1 MSGAPT
7 VFTACPAS
15 PPLWDVMTATASKW
29 ICLTRNTVPNGGRNG
44 VGQRSVNCL
53 THDRSK
59 RTGPMTKLSHP
70 AAGAATQRRIR
81 RKTTGTVQPRT
92 LGYGRVSTAD
102 QHPEVQGAALECAGC
117 SAVFL
122 EQISSRKAHRPQ
134 LEAVLAALRPG
145 DTLAVVRL
153 DRLARNLRELLELT
167 AQLEERGIAL
177 QVLEQ
182 GIDTSTPTGRLM
194 LQLLGAIAQFER
206 DLAAERLSE
215 SIRYRRANG
224 GDLGGRR
231 PSWNR
236 AQHRRGLELQREG
249 WSIRRI
255 AAELNLSRSVVERM
269 LKLPIPQEVGE

>member
-1 MSGAPT
+1 
-7 VFTACPAS
+7 
-15 PPLWDVMTATASKW
+15 
-29 ICLTRNTVPNGGRNG
+29 
-44 VGQRSVNCL
+44 
-53 THDRSK
+53 
-59 RTGPMTKLSHP
+59 MTKLSHP
-70 AAGAATQRRIR
+70 LAVAATQRRIR
-81 RKTTGTVQPRT
+81 RKTSTAKPRT

-102 QHPEVQGAALECAGC
+102 QHPEVQGAALEAAGC

-122 EQISSRKAHRPQ
+122 EQISSRNAVRPQ
-134 LEAVLAALRPG
+134 LVAVLDSLRQG

-153 DRLARNLRELLELT
+153 DRLARNLRELLEIT
-167 AQLEERGIAL
+167 HDLEERGVHL
-177 QVLEQ
+177 WVLEQ

-236 AQHRRGLELQREG
+236 AQHRRGLELQIEG

-255 AAELNLSRSVVERM
+255 AAELNLSRSAVERM
-269 LKLPIPQEVGE
+269 LKLPLLLEVVE